1 MKNKSIN
8 PFFKI
13 DKREVKIKT
22 GQYRWSSHNNETKC
36 LWWLL

>member
-1 MKNKSIN
+1 MKNKRIN

-22 GQYRWSSHNNETKC
+22 GHRITMK
-36 LWWLL
+36 

>member
-1 MKNKSIN
+1 MKNKRIN

-22 GQYRWSSHNNETKC
+22 RQYRWSSHNNEIKY
-36 LWWLL
+36 L

>member
-1 MKNKSIN
+1 MKNKRIN

-22 GQYRWSSHNNETKC
+22 RQYSWSPHNNEIKC
-36 LWWLL
+36 L